1 MFRRRSGSKERH
13 RTARPTGSSR
23 KRLVFTAACAQATSG
38 SRPTTPSASRSSIL
52 TTNQSRRSR
61 TRSGRSWMKSSEIRD
76 KFSRFFESKGHKTL
90 PGSSL
95 VPTDPT
101 VLLTLAGMLQFK
113 PVFLG
118 QEKPAIQFA
127 WELLTKEFK
136 IPALKLKIAIY
147 EKDDEAFEIWRKN
160 IGLPKEIIYRL
171 GEDNNFWS
179 VGSTGPCGPCSEI
192 YYDQGPAKGC
202 GKPDCAPGCD
212 CDRYL
217 EIWNL
222 VFISYNRSEK
232 GDLIP
237 LKQKGIDTGL
247 GLERIASVLQG
258 VDDNFETDLFQPLI
272 KAIDA
277 LKAESSPVSVRIIAD
292 HIRAVT
298 HLISDGVFP
307 ANMGRGYVLRRLI
320 RRAISHGKRLGIT
333 KPFLFDLSRVVVREM
348 KDAYPQLAEK
358 E

>member
-118 QEKPAIQFA
+118 QEKPAVKRATTVQKCLRMNDVENVGRTPRHHTFFEMLGNFSLGDYFKKEAIQFA

-136 IPALKLKIAIY
+136 IPVEKLKIAVY
-147 EKDDEAFEIWRKN
+147 EKDDEAFDIWRRD
-160 IGLPKEIIYRL
+160 IGLPGEIIFKL
-171 GEDNNFWS
+171 DEENNFWS
-179 VGSTGPCGPCSEI
+179 AGPTGPCGPCSET
-192 YYDQGPAKGC
+192 YYDQGEDQIYRKPYCPPA
-202 GKPDCAPGCD
+202 
-212 CDRYL
+212 
-217 EIWNL
+217 
-222 VFISYNRSEK
+222 
-232 GDLIP
+232 
-237 LKQKGIDTGL
+237 
-247 GLERIASVLQG
+247 
-258 VDDNFETDLFQPLI
+258 
-272 KAIDA
+272 
-277 LKAESSPVSVRIIAD
+277 
-292 HIRAVT
+292 
-298 HLISDGVFP
+298 
-307 ANMGRGYVLRRLI
+307 
-320 RRAISHGKRLGIT
+320 
-333 KPFLFDLSRVVVREM
+333 
-348 KDAYPQLAEK
+348 
-358 E
+358 